1 MGSKCM
7 RLLIK
12 INIWDLRV
20 GEVTQTLVGPR
31 ITGDAIDFREDLIL
45 TGSSRVV
52 EQLQL
57 WDYRT
62 KQVLHTYVWDEKG
75 KVLFYLLR
83 ARIPSSIHANFVQ
96 IQKIQFLRQVGNK

>member
-1 MGSKCM
+1 M

-75 KVLFYLLR
+75 KVLNILFRVL
-83 ARIPSSIHANFVQ
+83 IPSSIHASFVQ
-96 IQKIQFLRQVGNK
+96 IQKIQSLRQVVSK

>member
-1 MGSKCM
+1 MK
-7 RLLIK
+7 LLMK
-12 INIWDLRV
+12 VNIWDLRV

-52 EQLQL
+52 DQLQL

-62 KQVLHTYVWDEKG
+62 KQVLHSYIWDEKG
-75 KVLFYLLR
+75 KVRFMIFR
-83 ARIPSSIHANFVQ
+83 AQMPSSTHASFALT
-96 IQKIQFLRQVGNK
+96 QKIRFLPLEDSK